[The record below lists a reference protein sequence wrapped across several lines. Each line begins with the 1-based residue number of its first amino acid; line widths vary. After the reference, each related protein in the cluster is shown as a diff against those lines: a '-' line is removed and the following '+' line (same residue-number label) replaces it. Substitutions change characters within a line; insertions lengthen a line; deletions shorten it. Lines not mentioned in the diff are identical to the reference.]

1 MTASERQRKDPE
13 MPPAMPR
20 TAPHP
25 ILFFAAASALFGGGI
40 ASAGGGWYLWRRG
53 QQEAAKRLQ
62 HQDAEAV
69 KQALREGIEVADLR
83 REAEEAGLDPD
94 EVIEGYQKL
103 RDSQVSPEDVL
114 QSLRRAAI
122 TD

>member
-1 MTASERQRKDPE
+1 M
-13 MPPAMPR
+13 
-20 TAPHP
+20 
-25 ILFFAAASALFGGGI
+25 
-40 ASAGGGWYLWRRG
+40 
-53 QQEAAKRLQ
+53 
-62 HQDAEAV
+62 

>member
-1 MTASERQRKDPE
+1 